1 MTDSLLRMGFL
12 FSFSE
17 GLSPAPPPR
26 GMKPRGAPSHEP
38 SLPSVAARRPVGRL
52 AKSAELLFALALP
65 VAASTALSGC
75 EEDSP
80 IERAGERIEDA
91 TDDSRI
97 ERAGE
102 RVEDATD
109 EVGE

>member
-12 FSFSE
+12 FT
-17 GLSPAPPPR
+17 
-26 GMKPRGAPSHEP
+26 
-38 SLPSVAARRPVGRL
+38 
-52 AKSAELLFALALP
+52 LALP

-91 TDDSRI
+91 TDDSRL

-102 RVEDATD
+102 RIEDATD